1 MGASLSHFVFFR
13 TLANVTA
20 CAEVGAFLHTRFSI
34 VTLERWVEKPISFSQ
49 QEFNGSAESG
59 VGSWRLLEVEMRR
72 PKQQAAALR
81 EDVFTFGECRALRR
95 RL

>member
-1 MGASLSHFVFFR
+1 MCASLSHFVVFR

-49 QEFNGSAESG
+49 REFNGSARSEA
-59 VGSWRLLEVEMRR
+59 GSWRFLEVEVRE

-81 EDVFTFGECRALRR
+81 QDVLTFGECRALRR